1 MKRMNLVEG
10 VNHMEPK
17 VNSYEFAK
25 LLQTALLKGQTE
37 NQLTVNE
44 LLKEI
49 VSQLESLMKR

>member
-1 MKRMNLVEG
+1 
-10 VNHMEPK
+10 MEPK

-25 LLQTALLKGQTE
+25 LLQAALLKGETE

-49 VSQLESLMKR
+49 VCQLESLMEK